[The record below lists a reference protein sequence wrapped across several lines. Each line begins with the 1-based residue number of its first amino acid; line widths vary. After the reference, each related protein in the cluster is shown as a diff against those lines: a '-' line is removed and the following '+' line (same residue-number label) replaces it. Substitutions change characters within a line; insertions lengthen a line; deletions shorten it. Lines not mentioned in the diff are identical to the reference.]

1 MVKKHNKSKKKTGKE
16 QALLIFLQR
25 TKQGK
30 YAPVD
35 MKSILS
41 SRSEQEYGTIM
52 DPDQQYYYSL
62 S

>member
-1 MVKKHNKSKKKTGKE
+1 MTRKYHKSKKKTGKE
-16 QALLIFLQR
+16 QTLLVFLQR

-35 MKSILS
+35 VKSISS
-41 SRSEQEYGTIM
+41 SRSTQEYGTIV
-52 DPDQQYYYSL
+52 DFDQQYYYSL

>member
-1 MVKKHNKSKKKTGKE
+1 MTRKYHKSKKKTGKE
-16 QALLIFLQR
+16 QALLVFLQR

-35 MKSILS
+35 VKSISS
-41 SRSEQEYGTIM
+41 SRSTQEYGTIV
-52 DPDQQYYYSL
+52 DFDQQYYYSL

>member
-1 MVKKHNKSKKKTGKE
+1 MINKYHKSKKKTAKE
-16 QALLIFLQR
+16 QALMVFLQR

-35 MKSILS
+35 VKSISS
-41 SRSEQEYGTIM
+41 SRSTQEYGTIV
-52 DPDQQYYYSL
+52 DSDQQYYYSL